1 MSPPQ
6 ENPLGVEDESFTHE
20 ERLGASE
27 EDHSQD
33 DQNCQK
39 DVGKP
44 VPKIGKGRA
53 QPDFMNAHFNSSYR
67 GVNDAD
73 SDIFCVG
80 VQKTEESVVL
90 LNGKT
95 VK

>member
-1 MSPPQ
+1 M
-6 ENPLGVEDESFTHE
+6 
-20 ERLGASE
+20 
-27 EDHSQD
+27 
-33 DQNCQK
+33 
-39 DVGKP
+39 
-44 VPKIGKGRA
+44 PKIGKGRA